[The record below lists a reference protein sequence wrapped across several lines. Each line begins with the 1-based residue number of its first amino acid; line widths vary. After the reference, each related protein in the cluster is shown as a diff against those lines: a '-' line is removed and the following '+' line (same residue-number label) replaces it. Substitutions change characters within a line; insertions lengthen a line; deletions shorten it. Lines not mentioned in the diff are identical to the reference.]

1 MILFLDD
8 WQRFPQAVVH
18 TETKNKSFLRYS
30 MLLRDM
36 QVKNYLFPLQLFNK
50 ELANVDPYDPKLST
64 EQMLMVAQECKINP
78 FYFFREI
85 SRDPKGTVDFILP
98 FKANRGNMA
107 LYWLFFNHIT
117 TILIQIR
124 QTGKSF
130 SIDTLD
136 NYLLNIGCNNTD
148 IALLTKDD
156 DLRGK
161 NLIRLKNIT
170 ETLPFYLKMRNRHD
184 VGNTEN
190 LTVKRLKNSYTGYVP
205 SKSPKDA
212 ELKGRGITSHI
223 VRFDEAAYFY
233 NLAITLPSCLAATT
247 AAIEIAKLKN
257 IPYGITI
264 TTTSGKK
271 DDKDGGYVYRLVQES
286 CVWTEKLFDCE
297 NQEDLENVIRKNS
310 SSEHNPFG
318 SKRGVL
324 RVNCT
329 FNHRQLGYTD
339 EWLMEVIERT
349 VNEGGNLERDLL
361 NRWTSGS
368 LVSPLK
374 DYAEIIRDSE
384 VSDPYNEISEKGY
397 IVRWYIK
404 EHEINHVMNR
414 DDHLL
419 CVDTSNASGGD
430 DLAVVGL
437 NQVTG
442 AVTFAGNYNET
453 NLIEFADW
461 LCSWLI
467 KYNKITLM
475 IENRSSGQAIIDL
488 VILKLLS
495 QDIDPF
501 KRIYNKVVQESDVY
515 DDRYK
520 EMVKTPIH
528 KKDRLCQDYK
538 KLFGFATSANGA
550 ENRSDL
556 YGVILQNAAK
566 LCGSLVK
573 DKKLIDQLLSL
584 VIRNNRVDH
593 DIGQKDDMCIA
604 WLLGFWLMLRGK
616 NLAYYGVDSTKILS
630 RNNEFN
636 KKQDPITIYESEYN
650 EEIKEEINDLT
661 ERIKKCRDENII
673 NSLEN
678 RIRSLCSELT
688 NDEQTIKTVDELLIS
703 LKKQKSAGTKN
714 KFRFFS

>member
-1 MILFLDD
+1 MIKFLQD
-8 WQRFPQAVVH
+8 WQRYPNAVVH
-18 TETKNKSFLRYS
+18 KETKNKSFLRYS
-30 MLLRDM
+30 LLLRDM
-36 QVKNYLFPLQLFNK
+36 GIINHTPCLQLHNK
-50 ELANVDPYDPKLST
+50 ELRNVDPYDPKLST
-64 EQMLMVAQECKINP
+64 EQILMIVQECKVNP

-117 TILIQIR
+117 TMLIQIR

-136 NYLLNIGCNNTD
+136 SYLLNVGSNNTD

-161 NLIRLKNIT
+161 NLIRLKNICD
-170 ETLPFYLKMRNRHD
+170 TLPFYLKMRNRHD

-190 LTVKRLKNSYTGYVP
+190 LTVKKLKNSYTGYVP

-212 ELKGRGITSHI
+212 ELKGRGITSPI
-223 VRFDEAAYFY
+223 VRFDEAAYFH
-233 NLAITLPSCLAATT
+233 NISITLKSCLAATS
-247 AAIEIAKLKN
+247 AATDIAKLKGL
-257 IPYGITI
+257 PFGITL
-264 TTTSGKK
+264 TTTAGKK
-271 DDKDGGYVYRLVQES
+271 DDRDGAYVYKLLQES
-286 CVWTEKLFDCE
+286 AIWTEKLFDCE
-297 NQEDLENVIRKNS
+297 NLEELEKVIRKNS
-310 SSEHNPFG
+310 SSEQNPFG
-318 SKRGVL
+318 NKNGVL

-339 EWLMEVIERT
+339 EWLMDVIERT
-349 VNEGGNLERDLL
+349 ANEGGNLERDLL

-384 VSDPYNEISEKGY
+384 ISDPYNEMSDKGY

-404 EHEINHVMNR
+404 EHEINHVLGR

-430 DLAVVGL
+430 DLAVIGL
-437 NQVTG
+437 NQITG

-461 LCSWLI
+461 LCNWLI
-467 KYNKITLM
+467 RHERITLM
-475 IENRSSGQAIIDL
+475 IENKSSGQAILDL
-488 VILKLLS
+488 VVLKLLS
-495 QDIDPF
+495 VNIDPF
-501 KRIYNKVVQESDVY
+501 KRIYNKVVQESDIY
-515 DDRYK
+515 DDRFK
-520 EMVKTPIH
+520 EMVKTPLH
-528 KKDRLCQDYK
+528 KKDRLCLEYK
-538 KLFGFATSANGA
+538 RLFGFATSATGA
-550 ENRSDL
+550 ENRGDL

-566 LCGSLVK
+566 LCGSLVR
-573 DKKLIDQLLSL
+573 DKKLIDQLLGL

-593 DIGQKDDMCIA
+593 DVGSKDDMCIA

-616 NLAYYGVDSTKILS
+616 NLSYYGVDSTKVLS
-630 RNNEFN
+630 KNIAYN
-636 KKQDPITIYESEYN
+636 KKQDPVSLYDEEYN
-650 EEIKEEINDLT
+650 EELREEIESLSI
-661 ERIKKCRDENII
+661 RMKKTRDENIF

-678 RIRSLCSELT
+678 RMRILCSELK
-688 NDEQTIKTVDELLIS
+688 NDEQTIKTVDELLLS
-703 LKKQKSAGTKN
+703 LKKQKSEGTRK
-714 KFRFFS
+714 KFSFFN